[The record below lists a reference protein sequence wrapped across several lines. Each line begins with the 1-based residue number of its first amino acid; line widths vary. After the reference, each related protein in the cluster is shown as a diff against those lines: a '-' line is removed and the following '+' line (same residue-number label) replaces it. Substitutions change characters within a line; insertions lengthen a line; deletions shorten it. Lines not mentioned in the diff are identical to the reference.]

1 MTLHTCAE
9 GVAWLRANGPP
20 ALAIIDVELREGQ
33 CDDVAN
39 ILVEGKM
46 AHIVHSAGLMRAEAP
61 FDAEIWLPKPST
73 TQDLIDAISVGH
85 GHRWGLSL
93 VA

>member
-1 MTLHTCAE
+1 VTLQTCTE
-9 GVAWLRANGPP
+9 GVAWLRANDPP

-46 AHIVHSAGLMRAEAP
+46 AHIVHSGLMRAEAP
-61 FDAEIWLPKPST
+61 LDAGIWLPKPST
-73 TQDLIDAISVGH
+73 TQDLIDAIRSVTAIDG
-85 GHRWGLSL
+85 
-93 VA
+93 A